1 MILFGCGDFMKYT
14 NMVGIIKNI
23 GLWIF
28 VLFIISILLG
38 AAGLLVW
45 CDFYVGHPFMSFLW
59 LGMIPALGLGINC
72 VLGYVCG
79 DEYYNTGVVIEGRSV
94 FDVVKTPRYYKRRMI
109 FNFIECFLL
118 CLLVIRFILFFNPFA
133 KMIYGLIEPGHMD
146 DYDPSFSIGVPIVG
160 IIVTLVELVICFIIA
175 MSSYEQSDLKYKKE
189 IKVSNAL
196 VKKKEKTK
204 KKAIHKFKFNKY
216 PGLLEKYEA
225 FKVWYFKKYE
235 TYDNEEEKNKALEEL
250 NKAFESVSEAV
261 YNTFNEVKP
270 TLILKK
276 TGMQFKWDEVID
288 KPYNELTST
297 QKLILVRLLDK
308 LYKYVLPKEYYNY

>member
-1 MILFGCGDFMKYT
+1 MKYT

-28 VLFIISILLG
+28 VLSIIAILLG
-38 AAGLLVW
+38 AVGMLVW

-59 LGMIPALGLGINC
+59 LGMIPALGLGINWF
-72 VLGYVCG
+72 LGYVCG

-109 FNFIECFLL
+109 FYFIECFLL
-118 CLLVIRFILFFNPFA
+118 FLLIVRFILFFNPFA

-160 IIVTLVELVICFIIA
+160 IIATLVELVICFIIA
-175 MSSYEQSDLKYKKE
+175 MSSYEQSELKYKKE
-189 IKVSNAL
+189 IKVSNAP
-196 VKKKEKTK
+196 VKKKSVEK
-204 KKAIHKFKFNKY
+204 KKKPVYKFKFEEYPELLKKY
-216 PGLLEKYEA
+216 QD

-235 TYDNEEEKNKALEEL
+235 TYDSEEEKNKSLEEL
-250 NKAFESVSEAV
+250 NKSFEVVAEAV
-261 YNTFNEVKP
+261 YTTFNEVKP

-276 TGMQFKWDEVID
+276 TGEEFKWESVID
-288 KPYNELTST
+288 KPYEELTPT

-308 LYKYVLPKEYYNY
+308 MYKYVLPKEYYNH